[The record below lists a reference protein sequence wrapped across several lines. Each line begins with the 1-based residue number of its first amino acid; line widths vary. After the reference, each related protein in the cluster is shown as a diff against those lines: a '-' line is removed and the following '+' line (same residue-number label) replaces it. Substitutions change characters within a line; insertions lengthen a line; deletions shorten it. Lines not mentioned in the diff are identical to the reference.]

1 MPKIEQ
7 GHVCEDQADFIE
19 LLRWRLEASQEETV
33 GDVGSFGGKPWILVE
48 TGSVRCHLNADTKRA
63 GVRRFL
69 ELHQQHGPQ
78 MRWQVIANAKGK
90 VNRVALGPH
99 AEKVKGFYL
108 YTDEELPAPTTL

>member
-1 MPKIEQ
+1 MPEIEQ
-7 GHVCEDQADFIE
+7 GHVCEDEADFTE
-19 LLRWRLEASQEETV
+19 LLRWWPETSEEETV

-69 ELHQQHGPQ
+69 ELRQEHGAQ
-78 MRWQVIANAKGK
+78 MTWQVIANARGR
-90 VNRVALGPH
+90 VNRVAVGPD